1 MKTDITPEALIEA
14 LLDRFPGTV
23 AIDAWGETS
32 LFYNPGRMLP
42 RGVYF
47 ATVKEKDGENDRASK
62 IDREGLFRFNVGT
75 SKPLFLERF
84 GPPPP
89 RPGKGQ
95 AIEGEWDFT
104 KLNTIT
110 PHPVYGWMSWVS
122 VLNPSAQTLE
132 GMDDMIEAAFLKAK
146 TAFDKKTKAP
156 R

>member
-1 MKTDITPEALIEA
+1 MKTDTTPKALMRA
-14 LLDRFPGTV
+14 LLERFPGTIAV
-23 AIDAWGETS
+23 DAWGETS

-62 IDREGLFRFNVGT
+62 IDREGVFRFNVGT

-104 KLNTIT
+104 KLDTIT

-132 GMDDMIEAAFLKAK
+132 EMDDMIEAAFLKAK
-146 TAFDKKTKAP
+146 TAFDKKTKVT

>member
-1 MKTDITPEALIEA
+1 MKTDTTPKALMRA
-14 LLDRFPGTV
+14 LLERFPGTIAV
-23 AIDAWGETS
+23 DAWGETS

-47 ATVKEKDGENDRASK
+47 ATVKEKDGENDRASN
-62 IDREGLFRFNVGT
+62 IDREGVFRFNVGT

-104 KLNTIT
+104 KLDTIT

-132 GMDDMIEAAFLKAK
+132 EMDDMIEAAFLKAK
-146 TAFDKKTKAP
+146 TAFDKKTKVT